1 MAKNKL
7 MKAAFLVRNGSAN
20 NAFEIREA
28 DTPIPKNNEVLIQVE
43 TFGLNYADVMARNGI
58 YAAAPALPSI
68 LGYEAVGTVI
78 ETGNE
83 VSNLKIGDR
92 VLAFTRFGAYA
103 EQCVAHQDAVI
114 SLPSE
119 VPNDIATAL
128 ATQYCTAIY
137 AADWMANIK
146 SFERILVHAGAG
158 GVGHGL
164 IQYAKSIGCEI
175 IATAGSY
182 EKLEYL
188 KNLGVDHVINYLD
201 SDFKEEVISK
211 FGERSVN
218 VIFDPIGGK
227 NYKMNREIL
236 AVGGRMIMY
245 GVSSFSKKKGTL
257 IDKIQLALQ
266 FGFLSPLEFLIKSNG
281 VIGVNMLH
289 VADENPFVIQQL
301 LQQAIDGYLS
311 GIYQPK
317 IALSSNVSQLASA
330 HALLE
335 SRDTIG
341 KVAISW

>member
-1 MAKNKL
+1 

-20 NAFEIREA
+20 NAFEIRETE
-28 DTPIPKNNEVLIQVE
+28 DPTPKSNEVLIEVE
-43 TFGLNYADVMARNGI
+43 TFGLNYADIMARNGI

-78 ETGNE
+78 STGNE
-83 VSNLKIGDR
+83 VSKLKKGDR

-114 SLPSE
+114 SLPNE
-119 VPNDIATAL
+119 IPNDIATAL

-146 SFERILVHAGAG
+146 PFERVLIHAGAG

-164 IQYAKSIGCEI
+164 IQYAKNLGCEI
-175 IATAGSY
+175 IATAGSN
-182 EKLEYL
+182 EKIEYL
-188 KNLGVDHVINYLD
+188 KTLGADHVINYLNV
-201 SDFKEEVISK
+201 DFKDEINSK
-211 FGERSVN
+211 FGPQAIN

-245 GVSSFSKKKGTL
+245 GISSFSKKKGTF
-257 IDKIQLALQ
+257 IDKIQLAFQ

-289 VADENPFVIQQL
+289 VADENPLVIQQL
-301 LQQAIDGYLS
+301 LKQAIDGYLN

-317 IALSSNVSQLASA
+317 IALSTKVNKIAEA
-330 HALLE
+330 HELLE
-335 SRDTIG
+335 SRGTIG
-341 KVAISW
+341 KLAVSW